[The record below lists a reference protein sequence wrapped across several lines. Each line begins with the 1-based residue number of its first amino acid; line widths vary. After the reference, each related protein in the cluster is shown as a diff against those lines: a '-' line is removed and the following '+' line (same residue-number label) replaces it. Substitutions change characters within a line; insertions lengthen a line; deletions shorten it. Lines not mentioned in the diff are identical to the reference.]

1 MNRPLLMTNHSTESI
16 VVSNWRLIQEVVR
29 DKQPVHLPYSFQAFL
44 GLDVVMFEIFGS
56 RQLSLPYES
65 IDVIVP

>member
-1 MNRPLLMTNHSTESI
+1 MTNHSTESI

-29 DKQPVHLPYSFQAFL
+29 DEQHVRFHYSFKAFL
-44 GLDVVMFEIFGS
+44 DLDVVMFEIFGS

>member
-29 DKQPVHLPYSFQAFL
+29 DEQPVRLHYSFQAFL
-44 GLDVVMFEIFGS
+44 DLDVVMFEIFGS

>member
-16 VVSNWRLIQEVVR
+16 VVSNWRLIQEIVR
-29 DKQPVHLPYSFQAFL
+29 DEQHVRFHYSFQAFL
-44 GLDVVMFEIFGS
+44 DLDVVMFEIFGS